1 MSNVQRGKRG
11 DKTGEQEIITPKV
24 KTGGNVMVTY
34 KSAGVNIDA
43 GNELVKRLKKNLP
56 KIGGFGGL
64 FPVASTKYNLVSS
77 TDGVGT
83 KLKLAFLMN
92 KHDTVGIDLVAMNV
106 NDLICAGAKPLFF
119 LDYFACAKLNVGQ
132 AEKVIKGIAKG
143 CEISGSAL
151 IGGETAEM
159 PDFYKDGE
167 YDLAGFSVGIIEK
180 GKEITGKNIKAGDVI
195 IGLPS
200 SGPHSNGY
208 SLIRKVFT
216 EAELKKYSKQ
226 LLAPTKIYVKEVLA
240 AIAKFNSKKQN
251 ITGIAHITG
260 GSFYDKI
267 ERILPESMKAVIE
280 KNSWKVPEIFQ
291 IIQKKGNVHE
301 KEIYRTLNMGIGMV
315 LIARPEAALGI
326 KKFFKGAKSIGY
338 VKKDKKGVEII

>member
-1 MSNVQRGKRG
+1 M
-11 DKTGEQEIITPKV
+11 TI
-24 KTGGNVMVTY
+24 TY
-34 KSAGVNIDA
+34 KSSGVNIDA
-43 GNELVKRLKKNLP
+43 GNELVKRLKKKLP

-64 FPVASTKYNLVSS
+64 FPVSGTKYNLVSS

-83 KLKLAFLMN
+83 KLKVAFLAN

-106 NDLICAGAKPLFF
+106 NDLICVGAKPLFF
-119 LDYFACAKLNVGQ
+119 LDYFACGKLDVGQ
-132 AEKVIKGIAKG
+132 AENVIKGIAKG

-159 PDFYKDGE
+159 PGFYKDGE

-180 GKEITGKNIKAGDVI
+180 GKEITGKNIKSGDIV

-208 SLIRKVFT
+208 SLIRKVFSD
-216 EAELKKYSKQ
+216 AELKKYSKQ
-226 LLAPTKIYVKEVLA
+226 LLAPTKIYVKEVLSA
-240 AIAKFNSKKQN
+240 VAKFNAKKQN

-267 ERILPESMKAVIE
+267 ERILPQNAKVVIE

-291 IIQKKGNVHE
+291 IIKKKGGVPE
-301 KEIYRTLNMGIGMV
+301 KDIYRTLNMGIGMV
-315 LIARPEAALGI
+315 LITRPEAALSV
-326 KKFFKGAKSIGY
+326 KKHFKGAKAIGY
-338 VKKDKKGVEII
+338 VKKDKKSVELI